1 MIRLNLF
8 NIRSEILVDNANIIA
23 KYHNHKGLPLIN
35 DGFQDSKNR
44 AHGDKRACNLHAE
57 VYAYT
62 NLRGR
67 KSVKTP

>member
-23 KYHNHKGLPLIN
+23 KYHNHKGLP
-35 DGFQDSKNR
+35 DGFQVSKNC
-44 AHGDKRACNLHAE
+44 AHGDKRACNLQPE
-57 VYAYT
+57 VYACT